1 MADKLNTKS
10 GLFLGIDDIAAALS
24 ISRES
29 AKVTAS
35 RYVKKGKLFRLKK
48 DFYITPSKINTL
60 KEEELFRIANFL
72 QIPSYISLLSAL
84 SFYNISTQ
92 QQRNFVESV
101 SLKRKSYIEVKNF
114 TFTYTLIKRSMYEGF
129 ESFGGRADF
138 FIAKPDKA
146 LADIIYLSSMGRYN
160 CDYEAVDFKKINK
173 KNIAKYLLK
182 SNDRAKLY
190 WNRLCSSY
198 KI

>member
-1 MADKLNTKS
+1 VADKLNTKS

-35 RYVKKGKLFRLKK
+35 RYVKKGKLYRLKK

>member
-10 GLFLGIDDIAAALS
+10 GLFLSIDDIAAALS

-35 RYVKKGKLFRLKK
+35 RYVKKGKLYRLKK
-48 DFYITPSKINTL
+48 DFYIIPSKINTL